1 MGGARA
7 LGATPIK
14 LKKFSFS
21 MSLKA
26 SSCSFLDGMTRV
38 NNGGV
43 ICFP

>member
-1 MGGARA
+1 MRDARA
-7 LGATPIK
+7 FETTPIN
-14 LKKFSFS
+14 LKKLSFS

-26 SSCSFLDGMTRV
+26 SSCSFLDGTTRV